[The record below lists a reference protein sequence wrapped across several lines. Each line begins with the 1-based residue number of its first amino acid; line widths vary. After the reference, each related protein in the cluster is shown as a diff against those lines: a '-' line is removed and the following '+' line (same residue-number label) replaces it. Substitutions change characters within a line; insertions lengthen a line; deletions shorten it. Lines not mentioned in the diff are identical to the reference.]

1 MPVVTLDAIV
11 LTNDYNNV
19 IRKVFTMKTSTI
31 SKVLAFTGILFLL
44 LAFSACQKTITEEL
58 PGGDPNSQTASVNI
72 YLTDDPSLVFEEVNI
87 DILKLE
93 IKVEDSA
100 EMRHE
105 NEHEGQSDDD
115 DQKGHVSG
123 GWMPL
128 EIHPGVYNILKFRNG
143 LDTLFASASFPTDHS
158 VRKVRLTLGSNNSV
172 VLNGSILPISLKGN
186 DNIVVIKLAELEI
199 SSTGNSVTNF
209 WLDFDAGRSIR
220 QHGDELELKPQVK
233 AFRKEKT
240 GSIEGRVLPAA
251 ANALVYAIN
260 GTDTASAK
268 PEREGEFRIV
278 GLKAGTYRLFIDAT
292 ANGYIDRT
300 IENVVVENKED
311 SKTGTITLIK

>member
-1 MPVVTLDAIV
+1 
-11 LTNDYNNV
+11 
-19 IRKVFTMKTSTI
+19 MKTLPI
-31 SKVLAFTGILFLL
+31 SKAIPFTGILILFLL
-44 LAFSACQKTITEEL
+44 ASACQKTSTDEL
-58 PGGDPNSQTASVNI
+58 PGAGPNGQTAAVNI
-72 YLTDDPSLVFEEVNI
+72 YLTDDPSLVFDEVNI

-100 EMRHE
+100 EMHHE

-115 DQKGHVSG
+115 DQNGHTSG
-123 GWMPL
+123 GWQPL

-172 VLNGSILPISLKGN
+172 LLNGNVLPITVKGN

-199 SSTGNSVTNF
+199 SSAGNSVTNF

-233 AFRKEKT
+233 AFRKEKA
-240 GSIEGRVLPAA
+240 GSIEGRVLPAE
-251 ANALVYAIN
+251 ANAMVYAIN
-260 GTDTASAK
+260 GTDTTSAK
-268 PEREGEFRIV
+268 PEREGEFKII

-292 ANGYIDRT
+292 ANGYIDKT

-311 SKTGTITLIK
+311 SKPGTITLIK